1 MFNPKG
7 GNILDEQLAVSGLEM
22 NVDPFSVASLGFD
35 VVQTFLGIGQ
45 ARSANAAA
53 RRTERK
59 QQKLLNKQANLQNKY
74 NQKSFEAMVDNY
86 RAMAEYNFDTAVENW
101 QYNTAIRAIQ
111 ERTDARKYM
120 MSVKNTNKQLTYNAI
135 AEQQGLTRSQLAIND
150 ARTEYAFNTQDVGIA
165 QLVEQGRAV
174 LGQAGRGMQKRTQ
187 SPAAASGRNLAVLN
201 ASLTGEINEAHLS
214 MFDIRAGRYAADARV
229 EAARMLRP
237 ERLPPI
243 PAPTK
248 PPEPIFVEPMK
259 ILPGMAAPAQ
269 QQNIAQLA
277 IQGIGSAVNTAAS
290 IDFSSPNTDS
300 LQPFPTT
307 NTGFTNP
314 SLKSNIPY
322 SAGGISY

>member
-22 NVDPFSVASLGFD
+22 NIDPFSAAQLGIQLT
-35 VVQTFLGIGQ
+35 QTFLGIGQ

-59 QQKLLNKQANLQNKY
+59 QQKLLNKQADLQNKY
-74 NQKSFEAMVDNY
+74 NEKSFAAMVDNY

-187 SPAAASGRNLAVLN
+187 STDAASGRNLAVLN

-259 ILPGMAAPAQ
+259 VLPGMAAPAQ

-290 IDFSSPNTDS
+290 IDWSSPNTDS
-300 LQPFPTT
+300 LQPAPKLQ
-307 NTGFTNP
+307 
-314 SLKSNIPY
+314 SRAQA
-322 SAGGISY
+322 AGWANGQGNQLY

>member
-22 NVDPFSVASLGFD
+22 NIDPFSAAQLGIQLT
-35 VVQTFLGIGQ
+35 QTFLGIGQ

-59 QQKLLNKQANLQNKY
+59 QQKLLNKSAKLQNKY
-74 NQKSFEAMVDNY
+74 NEKSFEAMVDNY

-187 SPAAASGRNLAVLN
+187 SSAAAAGRNLAVLN

-259 ILPGMAAPAQ
+259 VLPGMAAPAQ

-290 IDFSSPNTDS
+290 IDWSSPNTDS
-300 LQPFPTT
+300 LQPAPKLQ
-307 NTGFTNP
+307 
-314 SLKSNIPY
+314 SRAQA
-322 SAGGISY
+322 AGWANGQGNQLY